1 MSRKQE
7 DSSLPAFTWRADFD
21 HQHFMAR
28 VWQRQP
34 LLIRQAWAAWR
45 NPLSPEELAG
55 LACEAEVEARL
66 VLRNGKRWRLEHGP
80 LQAQRFASL
89 PKRQW
94 TLLVQ
99 AVDHAV
105 PAVAALLNA
114 FRFVPDW
121 RIDDVMVSYAADG
134 GGVGPHFDQYDV
146 FLVQGL
152 GQRRWQVGSRCDAD
166 SPLVPHQDLRLL
178 ADFEVKHECLLDAGD
193 ILYLPP
199 GYAHHGVGVGQHC
212 MTYSIGFRAPAR
224 AELIGHWA
232 DAVLETLGEEDRYR
246 DAGLTPPA
254 NPGELDA
261 GSLAR
266 LHGMVI
272 EAFADAEN
280 FGHWFGRYA
289 TERKYPELKDRPTRA
304 ITAAQLAKRLARGAR
319 LKRHPASRYAFVR
332 GKRHVQLFVDG
343 EVFICR
349 GPAARFA
356 ERLCGEAGWRIGVAD
371 VRASARRELALVL
384 FNFGALL
391 FDDAS

>member
-1 MSRKQE
+1 MRREQD
-7 DSSLPAFTWRADFD
+7 DSSIPDFTWRADFD

-28 VWQRQP
+28 VWQRKP
-34 LLIRQAWAAWR
+34 LLIRQAWTAWR
-45 NPLSPEELAG
+45 NPLAPEELAG
-55 LACEAEVEARL
+55 LACEADVEARL
-66 VLRNGKRWRLEHGP
+66 VLRIGKRWRLEHGP

-89 PKRQW
+89 PKRHW

-114 FRFVPDW
+114 FRFVPAW

-152 GQRRWQVGSRCDAD
+152 GQRRWQVGPRCDAA
-166 SPLVPHQDLRLL
+166 SALVPHQDLRLL
-178 ADFEVKHECLLDAGD
+178 ADFEVKHEYLLDAGD

-199 GYAHHGVGVGQHC
+199 GYAHHGVGVGKHC

-224 AELIGHWA
+224 VELIGHWA
-232 DAVLETLGEEDRYR
+232 DAVLETLDDNDRYN
-246 DAGLTPPA
+246 DAGRKWPG

-261 GSLAR
+261 DTLAR
-266 LHGMVI
+266 LHGMVVAALA
-272 EAFADAEN
+272 EPESFAR
-280 FGHWFGRYA
+280 WFGRQA

-304 ITAAQLAKRLARGAR
+304 LTAVQLEKRLARGAR
-319 LKRHPASRYAFVR
+319 LKRHAASRYAFVR
-332 GKRHVQLFVDG
+332 GKRDVQLFVDG

-349 GPAARFA
+349 GHAARFA
-356 ERLCGEAGWRIGVAD
+356 ERLCGEAAWRIGVAD
-371 VRASARRELALVL
+371 LRASARRDLALVL

>member
-1 MSRKQE
+1 
-7 DSSLPAFTWRADFD
+7 
-21 HQHFMAR
+21 MAR
-28 VWQRQP
+28 VWQRKP
-34 LLIRQAWAAWR
+34 LLIRQAWAVWR
-45 NPLSPEELAG
+45 NPLEPEELAG
-55 LACEAEVEARL
+55 LACEPDVEARL
-66 VLRNGKRWRLEHGP
+66 VLRDKQRWRLEHGP
-80 LQAQRFASL
+80 LQPQRFASL

-105 PAVAALLNA
+105 PAVATLLNA

-152 GQRRWQVGSRCDAD
+152 GQRRWQVGPRCDTD

-178 ADFEVKHECLLDAGD
+178 ADFEVTHDWLLNAGD

-199 GYAHHGVGVGQHC
+199 GYAHHGVAVGEHC

-232 DAVLETLGEEDRYR
+232 DAVLETLSDDDRYG
-246 DAGLTPPA
+246 DAGLTPPV
-254 NPGELDA
+254 NVGELDA
-261 GSLAR
+261 DTLAR
-266 LHGMVI
+266 LQGMVM
-272 EAFADAEN
+272 EGLADPQAFAL
-280 FGHWFGRYA
+280 WFGRHT

-304 ITAAQLAKRLARGAR
+304 IKAAQLERRLARGAH
-319 LKRHPASRYAFVR
+319 LYRHPASRFAFVR
-332 GKRHVQLFVDG
+332 GKRDVQLFVDG
-343 EVFICR
+343 DVFTFR

-356 ERLCGEAGWRIGVAD
+356 ERLCGEASWRIGAAD
-371 VRASARRELALVL
+371 VRAAARCELALQL
-384 FNFGALL
+384 FNCGALL

>member
-1 MSRKQE
+1 
-7 DSSLPAFTWRADFD
+7 
-21 HQHFMAR
+21 MAR
-28 VWQRQP
+28 VWQRKP
-34 LLIRQAWAAWR
+34 LLIRQAWAAWS
-45 NPLSPEELAG
+45 NPLEPEELAG
-55 LACEAEVEARL
+55 LACEPDVEARL
-66 VLRNGKRWRLEHGP
+66 VLRDRQGWRLEHGP

-89 PKRQW
+89 PKRRW

-152 GQRRWQVGSRCDAD
+152 GQRRWQVGARCAAN
-166 SPLVPHQDLRLL
+166 SALVPHQDLRLL
-178 ADFEVKHECLLDAGD
+178 ADFEVKHEWLLNAGD

-224 AELIGHWA
+224 AELIGQWA
-232 DAVLETLGEEDRYR
+232 DAVLATSSDDDRYS

-254 NPGELDA
+254 NAGELQA

-266 LHGMVI
+266 LQGMVI
-272 EAFADAEN
+272 EALADPEIFAR
-280 FGHWFGRYA
+280 WFGRHA

-304 ITAAQLAKRLARGAR
+304 ITAAQLDKRLARGAR

-332 GKRHVQLFVDG
+332 AKRDVQLFVDG
-343 EVFICR
+343 EVFSCR

-356 ERLCGEAGWRIGVAD
+356 ERLCGEAAWRIGAAD
-371 VRASARRELALVL
+371 VRASARCELAVVL